1 MEIKFHQHV
10 AGILSAR
17 LQLHHAGMAGQNQEV
32 RGRRPSL
39 GSVHCSEIKRGP
51 RQRHHKEK
59 AEEDDQVCSFDVLF
73 FKQKKKQ
80 TSSSVTSCPSNL
92 PLIHTHTD
100 KVGSHILEIWLRL
113 KYNAVLAA
121 FVSGPSFE

>member
-73 FKQKKKQ
+73 FKQKKKTNIFFSDVMSFQ
-80 TSSSVTSCPSNL
+80 SSTYTYTHRQSRLTHFRNL
-92 PLIHTHTD
+92 VETQI
-100 KVGSHILEIWLRL
+100 
-113 KYNAVLAA
+113 
-121 FVSGPSFE
+121 